1 MSWAGNKGRKGLSQ
15 HNKLHGVYDTQV
27 RAHSYMN
34 ALRERERRGRGRQK
48 PYHLLKSV
56 RITIVA
62 QHVQDLVYNSNILM
76 LADCFEL
83 LSL

>member
-1 MSWAGNKGRKGLSQ
+1 
-15 HNKLHGVYDTQV
+15 
-27 RAHSYMN
+27 MN